1 MYKRQT
7 HLSQPETIDQLS
19 RIKAWYKEPAAI
31 RQALIASVRLIQR
44 KIGRLSE
51 EAQSDPMTG
60 LANRRA
66 LDATLARYD
75 QTGQP
80 YAALALDIDFFKRVN
95 DSFGHDAGDLALKEV
110 AATIAR
116 HSRSGDL
123 ACRAG
128 GEEFVLLLPDTDLAN
143 AQAIAERIRA
153 SIEAAAI
160 DGVGRITLSIGIA
173 CRSPQLDS
181 ATQVLKQ
188 ADDNLYRAKQTGR
201 NRVVA

>member
-1 MYKRQT
+1 M
-7 HLSQPETIDQLS
+7 
-19 RIKAWYKEPAAI
+19 
-31 RQALIASVRLIQR
+31 
-44 KIGRLSE
+44 
-51 EAQSDPMTG
+51 
-60 LANRRA
+60 
-66 LDATLARYD
+66 
-75 QTGQP
+75 
-80 YAALALDIDFFKRVN
+80 
-95 DSFGHDAGDLALKEV
+95 
-110 AATIAR
+110 
-116 HSRSGDL
+116 
-123 ACRAG
+123 
-128 GEEFVLLLPDTDLAN
+128 LLLPDTDLAN